1 MKQLLKSY
9 NSVALALDLSREGLR
24 KLQKRDPTFPKPIKL
39 GESRQ
44 AAVFFDAQEIQQWL
58 ENKKNSVQ
66 QKAFGAIKAEAS
78 A

>member
-24 KLQKRDPTFPKPIKL
+24 KLAKRDPTFPQPIKL

-44 AAVFFDAQEIQQWL
+44 AAVFFDAQEVEQWL
-58 ENKKNSVQ
+58 ENKKLSIQ
-66 QKAFGAIKAEAS
+66 QKAFGAIKQEAS

>member
-1 MKQLLKSY
+1 MQQLLKSY

-24 KLQKRDPTFPKPIKL
+24 KLVMRDPTFPRPLKL

-44 AAVFFDAQEIQQWL
+44 AAVFFDAQEVEQWL
-58 ENKKNSVQ
+58 ENKKIGIQ
-66 QKAFGAIKAEAS
+66 QKAFGAIKQEAT

>member
-1 MKQLLKSY
+1 MQQLLKSY
-9 NSVALALDLSREGLR
+9 NTVALSLDLSREGLR

-44 AAVFFDAQEIQQWL
+44 AAVFFDAKELEAWL
-58 ENKKNSVQ
+58 ERKKASQTQ
-66 QKAFGAIKAEAS
+66 QTYGAVVEAI

>member
-1 MKQLLKSY
+1 MQQLLKSY

-24 KLQKRDPTFPKPIKL
+24 KLAKRDPTFPAPIKL

-44 AAVFFDAQEIQQWL
+44 AAVFFNVKEVEQWV
-58 ENKKNSVQ
+58 ENKKTGIQ